1 MRKLSLTMLLMCFS
15 TMILKAQELINK
27 IEVIGKAELDVVPEI
42 LNYTITLQEYKK
54 SDGTKVSIEIL
65 EKSIVKAVEDLGISK
80 ESFSIM
86 NIGGNRPYIPNER
99 QGSFLENRNYSIK
112 VSSVNEINGLI
123 PKLDSM
129 GITSAFMNRAT
140 NKRNAII
147 EKQLRGEAMKD
158 AKEKANSIAESINK
172 KLGEIILIQENNVYD
187 YIGANNEQYKKSQDS
202 GIPLKIRGFRTDI
215 PVEKI
220 KVSYQVKVI
229 FQMK

>member
-1 MRKLSLTMLLMCFS
+1 MKKIYVALSLICFS
-15 TMILKAQELINK
+15 SSFLKAQELMNK

-54 SDGTKVSIEIL
+54 SDGSKVTIETL
-65 EKSIVKAVEDLGISK
+65 EKSMVKAVEDLGISR
-80 ESFSIM
+80 ENFSIM
-86 NIGGNRPYIPNER
+86 NIGGNRPYNPNER
-99 QGSFLENRNYSIK
+99 NGAFLENRNYSIK

-129 GITSAFMNRAT
+129 GISSAFMNRAT
-140 NKRNAII
+140 NKRSAII
-147 EKQLRGEAMKD
+147 EKQLREEAIKD

-187 YIGANNEQYKKSQDS
+187 LIGSNNDQYKKGQDS
-202 GIPLKIRGFRTDI
+202 GLPLKIRGFRTDI

-220 KVSYQVKVI
+220 KVSYHVKVI